1 MEDVI
6 ALIDKIIEE
15 HKTIFQRLQNLEQI
29 ANDAEAIKG
38 FDKTKELF
46 MPGKL
51 EEKQGLEAFRK
62 LLDTIIQGI
71 HDHFS
76 REEGTLVTAFE
87 KQADRKLASALHS
100 LLLGH
105 EDLKS
110 HLKRSKQD
118 VAKLT
123 DGEQSRQ
130 IWEASA
136 YDIRTHITHIR
147 KLFEEH
153 ALMEQD
159 LLHTLRNELT
169 KGNS

>member
-1 MEDVI
+1 MEEAI

-15 HKTIFQRLQNLEQI
+15 HKTIFQGLQNLEQI

-51 EEKQGLEAFRK
+51 DEKQGLEAFQK

-71 HDHFS
+71 QDHFS
-76 REEGTLVTAFE
+76 REEGALVTAFE
-87 KQADRKLASALHS
+87 KHADRKLASALHS
-100 LLLGH
+100 LLLEH

-110 HLKRSKQD
+110 HLERSKQD

-123 DGEQSRQ
+123 DGGLSRQ

-136 YDIRTHITHIR
+136 YDIRTYITNTR

-153 ALMEQD
+153 AVMEQD

-169 KGNS
+169 KDNN